1 MSKAVKLS
9 EVIGKGYGRFWNYKG
24 RYRVVKG
31 SRASKKSKTMAL
43 WSIINIMKYKDANL
57 LCVRKTM
64 NTLNGSCFTELKWA
78 IHRLGVDHLWRVR
91 ENPMELTYLP
101 TGQKIF
107 FRGLDDPL
115 KITSI
120 TVDVGCLCWMWLEEA
135 YEIDNEDDFNTLDE
149 SIRGSVPDGLFK
161 QITLT
166 FNPWNEHH
174 WLKARFFDVAD
185 SDILAITT
193 NYMCNEWLDETD
205 LKLFE
210 DMKKNRPKRYQ
221 VAGLGNWGV
230 TDGVVFDNW
239 EVQDLT
245 ELIPTFANRYFGLD
259 FGVTDPNALVCID
272 VEIGQKKIY
281 IYDEYYQGNITLDTL
296 FNEVSKR
303 VGNSFVT
310 CDSAGKQHIM
320 ELNNKGLWALP
331 AVKGAD
337 SIMYGIN
344 WLQGFDIIIDK
355 RCVNFIK
362 EISNYVWAKDK
373 FGKTIDRP
381 VDANNHLI
389 DGLRYACEPLQSQ
402 SKVESA
408 RRLF

>member
-259 FGVTDPNALVCID
+259 FGATDPNALVCID